1 MSQNI
6 ECEEIDKLEASM
18 DARDIVRLYREFYD
32 CGELP
37 EICFLNEEAEH
48 NHVEDA
54 FDLLL
59 DKSTT
64 DYTVK
69 LQGFEWSGTWSGNS
83 YDFLCKTVAP
93 LIKGHVKV
101 KFLWE
106 GIGHIPFEVKDG
118 VVKKR

>member
-6 ECEEIDKLEASM
+6 ECEDVVELEASM
-18 DARDIVRLYREFYD
+18 DARDIVRIYREFND
-32 CGELP
+32 AGELP
-37 EICFLNEEAEH
+37 EICFIGEDGEH
-48 NHVEDA
+48 DHVSDA
-54 FDLLL
+54 YDLLL
-59 DKSTT
+59 DKTTT

-101 KFLWE
+101 RFLWE
-106 GIGHIPFEVKDG
+106 GIGHVVFEVKDG